1 NTTVVNFN
9 AIVCNNKHNNIIIN
23 HIKHLVY
30 CNLFYAI
37 ICRKFLTYLCKR
49 YIIKVYMISL
59 TNEGGKGMKKFN
71 LFLVLVL
78 SLVFVL
84 AACGPDRPEPLEAG
98 GSAGG
103 EDPEA
108 GNEPEEPEGR

>member
-1 NTTVVNFN
+1 TRRSSD
-9 AIVCNNKHNNIIIN
+9 
-23 HIKHLVY
+23 LV
-30 CNLFYAI
+30 
-37 ICRKFLTYLCKR
+37 CRKFLTSLCKR
-49 YIIKVYMISL
+49 FIIKVYMISL

-84 AACGPDRPEPLEAG
+84 AACGPDRPESLEEGDSAG
-98 GSAGG
+98 GG

-108 GNEPEEPEGR
+108 GNEPEKSESLSVWLDGENQVSKYGEIVDR